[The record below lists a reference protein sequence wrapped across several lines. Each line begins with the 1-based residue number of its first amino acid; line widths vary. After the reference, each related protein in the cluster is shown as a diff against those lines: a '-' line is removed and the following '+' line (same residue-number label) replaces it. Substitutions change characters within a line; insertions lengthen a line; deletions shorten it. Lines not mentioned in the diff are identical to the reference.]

1 MMRVKKDDTVMVLTG
16 KDKNKIGTVI
26 DILPKKSKVMVSGVA
41 IITKH
46 VKARREGE
54 SSGIKKYESYI
65 DSSNV
70 MPICRSCKKPCRVK
84 ISLLENGDKARACN
98 HCNENL

>member
-70 MPICRSCKKPCRVK
+70 MTICSSCKKPCRVK

-98 HCNENL
+98 HCSEIL

>member
-1 MMRVKKDDTVMVLTG
+1 MMRVKKNDTVTVLTG

-26 DILPKKSKVMVSGVA
+26 DILPKEGKVKVSGVA
-41 IITKH
+41 IVTKH
-46 VKARREGE
+46 VKAKRQGDVA
-54 SSGIKKYESYI
+54 GIKKYESFI

-84 ISLLENGDKARACN
+84 IAVLEDGNKSRTCVR
-98 HCNENL
+98 CTENL